1 MYRGSLLGFQFG
13 INRGIFFLFFLIG
26 KKENI
31 IKKGIAGKIH
41 RVHNSE
47 QRVTETTC
55 CWTLVLYFETL

>member
-1 MYRGSLLGFQFG
+1 MGVTETT
-13 INRGIFFLFFLIG
+13 FFFIG

-55 CWTLVLYFETL
+55 SWILVLYFVTL

>member
-1 MYRGSLLGFQFG
+1 MYHGALLGFQFG
-13 INRGIFFLFFLIG
+13 GNRYNFFFFFFIG

-47 QRVTETTC
+47 QRVTGTTC

>member
-1 MYRGSLLGFQFG
+1 MYRGSLIGFQFG
-13 INRGIFFLFFLIG
+13 ANRNHFFFFFLIG
-26 KKENI
+26 KKGNI

-55 CWTLVLYFETL
+55 SWILV

>member
-1 MYRGSLLGFQFG
+1 MYHGSLLGFQFRG
-13 INRGIFFLFFLIG
+13 NRDNFFCFLIG

-31 IKKGIAGKIH
+31 IKKGIVGKTH

-55 CWTLVLYFETL
+55 SWILMSYFVTL

>member
-1 MYRGSLLGFQFG
+1 MGVTETT
-13 INRGIFFLFFLIG
+13 FFFIG

-41 RVHNSE
+41 RVHNNE

-55 CWTLVLYFETL
+55 SLDGNQFS

>member
-1 MYRGSLLGFQFG
+1 MGVTDAT
-13 INRGIFFLFFLIG
+13 FFFFLIG

-31 IKKGIAGKIH
+31 IKKGIVGKTH

-55 CWTLVLYFETL
+55 SWILLSYFVTL